1 MSLKRIVNSSFWTD
15 SKVIDFSPEDK
26 YFMLYLLTNPHCT
39 LIGIYE
45 LNAKQCA
52 FELGYSVDSVNVLF
66 DRFEN
71 KYDIIRKSG
80 NEIAIKNFLRHSV
93 IAGGKPV
100 KDCLEKE
107 IKAIKDKRLL
117 GYVINNIID
126 KEDVNISVKEVLE
139 KYRDLAEDL
148 PLQEKP
154 KIEIVEPVQKSKAK
168 KPKENKKQYAEA
180 VNMTEEQYNEL
191 LKMLKTDEAV
201 QQWIMKLSDYKM
213 STGKK
218 YKSDFHTIRNW
229 VNKDNQKPAYHKS
242 IAERNKEVFQEVY
255 DSADDVDRT
264 LPNWRDLL

>member
-39 LIGIYE
+39 LLGIYE
-45 LNAKQCA
+45 LNVKQCA

-71 KYDIIRKSG
+71 TYDIIRKSG

-93 IAGGKPV
+93 VAGGKPV

-107 IKAIKDKRLL
+107 IKAVKDKRLL
-117 GYVINNIID
+117 GYVIKNIID
-126 KEDVNISVKEVLE
+126 KDDVNISVKEVLA
-139 KYRDLAEDL
+139 KYEDLAQDMPKSALET
-148 PLQEKP
+148 PKP
-154 KIEIVEPVQKSKAK
+154 KP
-168 KPKENKKQYAEA
+168 KPKKEETKKKKYAEA
-180 VNMTEEQYNEL
+180 VSMTEQQYAEL
-191 LKMLKTDEAV
+191 LKLLKTDEEV
-201 QQWIMKLSDYKM
+201 QSWITRLSDYKM

-229 VNKDNQKPAYHKS
+229 VNKEPKPAYKPYQHKS
-242 IAERNKEVFQEVY
+242 IAEKNKEVFQEVY